1 MSDLIHP
8 RWEVPSTGYFRWVIC
23 ALLFFATTIN
33 YIDRAV
39 LGVLEPELQKL
50 TKWSATEYGNINA
63 TFSAAYAIGFLYAGW
78 LIDRIGVRL
87 GYALFLVVWS
97 LAAAGHAL
105 VESTIGFAL
114 ARFALGLGEAGNFPA
129 AIKTVAEWFP
139 KRERAFATGIFNSG
153 SNIGALLAPWIVP
166 ILFAKYGWQAAFIA
180 TGLVG
185 LVWVLFW
192 WPIYRAPREHQLL
205 SPAELAYIESDPS
218 DPPVRVSWGSLLP
231 FRQTWAFA
239 LGKLLTDSIWWFYL
253 FWFPKFMNEQF
264 GVDIKSIGLPMI
276 TVYLLADIG
285 SIGGGWQ
292 SSWLLGRG
300 WSTNAARK
308 LAMLTC
314 ALLIVP
320 VAAAPLVSNQW
331 VAVLLVGIAAAAH
344 QGFSA
349 NLFTLTSD
357 MFPRKVVGSVV
368 GIGGFAG
375 AMGGLIMNLAA
386 GRLKDL
392 TGNYIAIFS
401 VAAMAY
407 LVALAVIHI
416 LAPRLE
422 PVQLGETA

>member
-1 MSDLIHP
+1 
-8 RWEVPSTGYFRWVIC
+8 
-23 ALLFFATTIN
+23 
-33 YIDRAV
+33 
-39 LGVLEPELQKL
+39 
-50 TKWSATEYGNINA
+50 
-63 TFSAAYAIGFLYAGW
+63 
-78 LIDRIGVRL
+78 VRL
-87 GYALFLVVWS
+87 GYALFLIVWS
-97 LAAAGHAL
+97 SAAAGHAL
-105 VESTIGFAL
+105 VESTVGFAL

-139 KRERAFATGIFNSG
+139 KRERPFATGIFNSG

-166 ILFAKYGWQAAFIA
+166 ILFARYGWQAAFIA

-185 LVWVLFW
+185 LVWVFFW
-192 WPIYRAPREHQLL
+192 WPIYRAPREHRLVT
-205 SPAELAYIESDPS
+205 PAELAYIESDPS
-218 DPPVRVSWGSLLP
+218 DPPVKVSWGSLLP

-264 GVDIKSIGLPMI
+264 GVDIKTIGPPMI
-276 TVYLLADIG
+276 AVYLLADIG

-407 LVALAVIHI
+407 LVALAVIHT

-422 PVQLGETA
+422 PVRLGQSD